1 MVYVSDNHGCA
12 YRIFKDVDSDG
23 DYLIYT
29 PLNQDN
35 TFSMDDDEWIEV
47 DEMAL
52 LGEEQEVRDEVEKVW
67 KTLSN
72 YTY

>member
-1 MVYVSDNHGCA
+1 MIYISENHGCV
-12 YRIFKDVDSDG
+12 YRIYQDVDSDG

-35 TFSMDDDEWIEV
+35 TFSMNDDEWIEV

-52 LGEEQEVRDEVEKVW
+52 LGEEQDVRDEVEKVW
-67 KTLSN
+67 AVLRE
-72 YTY
+72 YE